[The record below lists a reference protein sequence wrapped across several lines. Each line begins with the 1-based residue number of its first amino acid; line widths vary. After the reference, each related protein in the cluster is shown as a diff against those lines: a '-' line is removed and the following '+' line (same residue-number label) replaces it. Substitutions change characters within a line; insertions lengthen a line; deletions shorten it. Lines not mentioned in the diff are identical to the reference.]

1 MLKSEKGVTLI
12 ELLAALALL
21 SLILLL
27 ASSLH
32 LFGQKQT
39 KNQTVE
45 IQSQSNVTLAMNVIT
60 KEIRSAQNVS
70 ALNNVLTITKI
81 DNSKDDYKLEN
92 FTLKKNSQPLISDI
106 KEFTLVPSTDNI
118 TITISSNSTPQTTL
132 KATIYFR
139 K

>member
-39 KNQTVE
+39 KNQATE
-45 IQSQSNVTLAMNVIT
+45 IQGQSNVTLAMNVIT

-81 DNSKDDYKLEN
+81 DNSKDEYKLESY
-92 FTLKKNSQPLISDI
+92 TLKKNNQPLISDI
-106 KEFTLVPSTDNI
+106 KEFTLVPSADNI
-118 TITISSNSTPQTTL
+118 TITISSNTNPQTTL
-132 KATIYFR
+132 KTTIYYR